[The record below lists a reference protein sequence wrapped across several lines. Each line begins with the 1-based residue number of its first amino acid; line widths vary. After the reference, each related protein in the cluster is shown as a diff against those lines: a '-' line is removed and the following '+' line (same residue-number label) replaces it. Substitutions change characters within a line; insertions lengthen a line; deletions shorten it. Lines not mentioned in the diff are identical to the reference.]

1 MEADLH
7 HQEAVNAVSRTP
19 FPSTLVPGVMS
30 WFITG
35 TDTGAGK
42 TLVSQALLRAL
53 VHSGRRAVGMKPVAS
68 GCEPTP
74 AGLRSADAL
83 ALLAAGN
90 VAVDYAD
97 VNPYALAPATAP
109 HLAAAMAGTT
119 IEIDR
124 LVACYRRL
132 SARADA
138 VVVEGVGGWLVPIG
152 AATTM
157 ADFIQRLDLP
167 VVLVVGLKLG
177 AINHA
182 MLTADSIRRHGCRLA
197 AWVANHPAGPAPD
210 GYLDALAERLMA
222 PCLGVIPPNTTVEDA
237 VKCFADG
244 METVIAGKPES

>member
-1 MEADLH
+1 MAH
-7 HQEAVNAVSRTP
+7 
-19 FPSTLVPGVMS
+19 G

-42 TLVSQALLRAL
+42 TLVSQAMLRAL
-53 VHSGRRAVGMKPVAS
+53 VRSGRRAAGMKPVAS

-109 HLAAAMAGTT
+109 HLAAAMAGTV

-132 SARADA
+132 AARVEA

-152 AATTM
+152 VTTTM
-157 ADFIQRLDLP
+157 ADFVQRLDLP
-167 VVLVVGLKLG
+167 VILVVGLKLG

-182 MLTADSIRRHGCRLA
+182 LLTSESIRNHGCRLA
-197 AWVANHPAGPAPD
+197 GWVANHPAGPAPG
-210 GYLDALAERLMA
+210 GYVGAIAERLAA
-222 PCLGVIPPNTTVEDA
+222 PCLGVIPPNTTAEAA
-237 VKCFADG
+237 VTYLAEG
-244 METVIAGKPES
+244 LERAIAGKPES